1 MSEFIR
7 LHRYAALLSSR
18 RAVSLDDLCAALEI
32 SRATCKRDIAK
43 LRDQAG
49 MPIRHDRDRGG
60 YVLDQPADGRAELP
74 GLWFSPEEVLAL
86 VTIQRLLAQLA
97 PGLLG
102 PRLKPLQARLEQLMA
117 ANGLAGADVARRIR
131 LVQAGA
137 RSPQPQHF
145 ELVAAATLAR
155 RRLHITHF
163 HRERGERTERDVSP
177 QRLVHWRDNWYL
189 DAWCHRREGLRR
201 FSLDALEAVRLLDEP
216 ATEIDQA
223 ALDAEL
229 GAGYGI
235 FAGAPTA
242 TAVLRFTPERARWVR
257 GETWHPKQRGHEE
270 ADGSYVLEVPYSD
283 DREMLGE
290 ILRYGAEVRVLGPK
304 ELRLRVQ
311 RALLEAAT
319 AYAN

>member
-7 LHRYAALLSSR
+7 LNRYPALLSGR
-18 RAVSLDDLCAALEI
+18 RAVSLQELCQALEI

-43 LRDQAG
+43 LRDQAHA
-49 MPIRHDRDRGG
+49 PIRYDRDRGG
-60 YVLDQPADGRAELP
+60 YVLDAPADGSTELP

-131 LVQAGA
+131 LLQAGV

-145 ELVAAATLAR
+145 EQVAAGTLAR
-155 RRLHITHF
+155 RQLRITHF
-163 HRERGERTERDVSP
+163 HRERGERSQRSVSP

-189 DAWCHRREGLRR
+189 DAWCHWRDGLRR
-201 FSLDALEAVRLLDEP
+201 FSLDALEAVQPLDAP
-216 ATEIDQA
+216 ATEVDEA

-235 FAGAPTA
+235 FAGVPTA
-242 TAVLRFTPERARWVR
+242 VAVLRFSPERARWVR
-257 GETWHPKQRGHEE
+257 GETWHPRQQGREE
-270 ADGSYVLEVPYSD
+270 ADGSYVLEVPYGD
-283 DREMLGE
+283 DREILGE
-290 ILRYGAEVRVLGPK
+290 ILRYGAEVRVVGP
-304 ELRLRVQ
+304 EGLRRRVQ
-311 RALLEAAT
+311 RALLEAAGG
-319 AYAN
+319 YV